1 MDRIIEKKFT
11 ERVLKHQGERM
22 LRNQSLAIEKKL
34 RFRTGHLERGRQFQV
49 KESDDLDGT
58 LRFTHADY
66 QRFLDMKRDV
76 KMKNGKGIRR
86 KRGYQIHNRFV
97 FGTLYAIARE
107 LSTGL
112 TERIVKEIQE
122 ELNRDING

>member
-1 MDRIIEKKFT
+1 MDKIIEKKFT

-22 LRNQSLAIEKKL
+22 IRNQGIAIEKKL
-34 RFRTGHLERGRQFQV
+34 RFHTGRLDRERQFQV

-66 QRFLDMKRDV
+66 QRFLDMKREV
-76 KMKNGKGIRR
+76 EMKNGKGKQR
-86 KRGYQIHNRFV
+86 KRGYKIHNRFV
-97 FGTLYAIARE
+97 FGTFYAIARE

-112 TERIVKEIQE
+112 TEQIVKGIQE
-122 ELNRDING
+122 ELNQDING